1 MITQDFD
8 RTLDIVSQVT
18 EIEKEKILSSC
29 RQMEYVEARALL
41 IKALSEQGYHYRTIA
56 AYMNRAA
63 TSVKALLD
71 GFHQRYT
78 ANPLFRKL
86 HTEIIRKVEGK

>member
-56 AYMNRAA
+56 AYMDRAA

-71 GFHQRYT
+71 GFEQRIN
-78 ANPLFRKL
+78 NPLLKKL
-86 HTEIIRKVEGK
+86 HTEIRRKVEGK

>member
-8 RTLDIVSQVT
+8 RTLEIVSQVT
-18 EIEKEKILSSC
+18 EIDKEKIISSC
-29 RQMEYVEARALL
+29 RQMEYVEARVLL
-41 IKALSEQGYHYRTIA
+41 IKALNEQGYHYRTIA
-56 AYMNRAA
+56 AYMDRAA

-71 GFHQRYT
+71 SFDQRHIN
-78 ANPLFRKL
+78 NPLFKKL